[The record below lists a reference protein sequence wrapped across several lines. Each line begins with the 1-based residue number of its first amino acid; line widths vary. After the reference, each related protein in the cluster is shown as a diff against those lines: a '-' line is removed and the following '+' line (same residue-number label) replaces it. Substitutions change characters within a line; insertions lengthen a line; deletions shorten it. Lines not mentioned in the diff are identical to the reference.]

1 MGAAERRSAPAVCG
15 LLAVPNETRFDL
27 RFTLL
32 GVPVR
37 VHPLFWVMA
46 LLFGLAAGD
55 LIQLALW
62 VGVVFLSIL
71 VHEMGHALVMRR
83 FGQDPQIVLHVMG
96 GLTASVPSRWGV
108 GWASVPLGPRQ
119 RVLIS
124 LAGPGAGFLLVAGV
138 AGLVVIVG
146 GSVGMAAAIGNL
158 PLPTALLPAAGR
170 YGGFLLVVFLWVNVV
185 WGLVNLLPVI
195 PLDGGNIAREVWI
208 SLNPL
213 DGHRRSL
220 WLSTIVGALAA
231 LGGLLLLGSL
241 YVAMLFGLL
250 ALGSYRQLRGFG
262 GETFG

>member
-1 MGAAERRSAPAVCG
+1 M
-15 LLAVPNETRFDL
+15 LTFPNDTRYDL

-32 GVPVR
+32 GIPVR

-46 LLFGLAAGD
+46 LLFGLASGD
-55 LIQLALW
+55 LIQLILW

-83 FGQDPQIVLHVMG
+83 FGQDPHVVLHLMG
-96 GLTASVPSRWGV
+96 GLTGSQPSRWGS
-108 GWASVPLGPRQ
+108 GWASVPLGPRE

-124 LAGPGAGFLLVAGV
+124 LAGPGAGFLLAAVV
-138 AGLVVIVG
+138 AGLVVVVG
-146 GSVGMAAAIGNL
+146 GSVAMAASVGDL

-170 YGGFLLVVFLWVNVV
+170 YGGFLLVVFLWVNIV

-195 PLDGGNIAREVWI
+195 PLDGGNIAREVWVH
-208 SLNPL
+208 LNPL
-213 DGHRRSL
+213 EGHRLSL

-231 LGGLLLLGSL
+231 LGGFLLLGSL

-262 GETFG
+262 GSLFG